1 MLHTYPS
8 TYSTCILFDLI
19 TSTIQGIF
27 CVQYKLQNK
36 QRNNKC
42 NFKKLWWISYGATL
56 KS

>member
-27 CVQYKLQNK
+27 CVQYKLTAFVAKYHK
-36 QRNNKC
+36 QT
-42 NFKKLWWISYGATL
+42 KKQ
-56 KS
+56 